1 MMTRAM
7 GPRQNSQ
14 SQCRSLWSSG
24 LKISQKILARCSLP
38 VQCSLVRSEPRARQ
52 RPRSLLMSKAVVI
65 GGGIAG
71 LSAAHV
77 LSQHFARV
85 LLVDRDG
92 QDVAHERQ
100 GVPQVDHL
108 HVLMRRGWLAFNEL
122 FPGIGEELI
131 QAGAAEVDWGT
142 NCYWVG
148 RFGAFPRPPTNITSR
163 LCSRGLLE
171 KTIRARLKSNPKI
184 ELVEHFQAE
193 TFRWDSSQRRI
204 LAVKA
209 SDGRELEASLF
220 VDASGRNGPFRSQ
233 AVLEKVDARASYA
246 TCVVRI
252 PHAERLPFKQAYVQV
267 CAPHHLRGG
276 CINPI
281 EGGLHLAMMIGAGH
295 EVPPGDKEGFMEYAR
310 SLRDPCLAQVLSEAE
325 FVGPIRCFRRM
336 AGTRVL
342 RPAFEADNLVTIGD
356 ALCALNPVY
365 GQGMTVSLLSA
376 LELGRQM
383 AQGGRTSQK
392 RFNELVA
399 GPWLTAAG
407 EDLRVPGCSLENVSV
422 VERLTMALNSA
433 LGDRVMLRATFDPDA
448 HQRAMRVLHMVDPPS
463 ALLPLALPRVG

>member
-1 MMTRAM
+1 
-7 GPRQNSQ
+7 
-14 SQCRSLWSSG
+14 
-24 LKISQKILARCSLP
+24 
-38 VQCSLVRSEPRARQ
+38 
-52 RPRSLLMSKAVVI
+52 MSRAVVI

-77 LSQHFARV
+77 LSQHFERV
-85 LLVDRDG
+85 LLVERDG
-92 QDVAHERQ
+92 QDVAHERE

-122 FPGIGEELI
+122 FPGLGEELI
-131 QAGAAEVDWGT
+131 RAGAVEVDWGA

-148 RFGAFPRPPTNITSR
+148 RFGAFPRPPSDITSR
-163 LCSRGLLE
+163 LCSRRLLE
-171 KTIRARLKSNPKI
+171 KTVRGRLASNPRI
-184 ELVEHFQAE
+184 ELIERFEAE
-193 TFRWDSSQRRI
+193 TFRWDSSRSHI

-209 SDGRELEASLF
+209 RDGRDLEASLF
-220 VDASGRNGPFRSQ
+220 VDASGRNGPFRAK

-252 PHAERLPFKQAYVQV
+252 PHAERLPFRQAYVQV

-276 CINPI
+276 GINPI
-281 EGGLHLAMMIGAGH
+281 EGGLHLAMMVGAGH
-295 EVPPGDKEGFMEYAR
+295 EMPPGDKEGFLAYAR
-310 SLRDPCLAQVLSEAE
+310 SLRDPCVAQVLAEAE

-342 RPAFEADNLVTIGD
+342 RPAFQADNLVTMGD

-376 LELGRQM
+376 LELGRQL
-383 AQGGRTSQK
+383 AQEGRTSQK
-392 RFNELVA
+392 RFNELVM

-407 EDLRVPGCSLENVSV
+407 EDLRVPGCTLENVSAM
-422 VERLTMALNSA
+422 ERLTMTLNSL

-463 ALLPLALPRVG
+463 ALLPLALPRVSNR